1 MRKTPISAAL
11 DNGRIRL
18 DMGVVNDRG
27 KTFQV
32 GDQSIKG
39 FWSTPSIKTELTESQ
54 ISNGS
59 HGISHKVLYASRVVS
74 IPFFI
79 NTTDRSMIDD
89 YRTLLHDFVG
99 SSDVR
104 FEVQDAVNT
113 TYVQGMM
120 AIEYDRDMGE
130 RNVSGTITLTCVDAE
145 RKSVYEH
152 SSYISIY
159 ASSSGNGLSFGK
171 GGKGLVFPMNFGKRT
186 IQGVQ
191 NTVVLKNAGSYT
203 ADVRLIVHGELAGC
217 VFYWSDSEGRS
228 GTLEYTGYI
237 NPYQSVLLDS
247 KTDSATIAGSD
258 FSGQLS
264 YRQFP
269 RIPGNGDL
277 RIMMA
282 SGANSGISP
291 GYTEIKYNDTWM

>member
-1 MRKTPISAAL
+1 MKKTQLSAAL

-18 DMGVVNDRG
+18 DLGMVNDRG
-27 KTFQV
+27 KIFQIN
-32 GDQSIKG
+32 DSSIKG
-39 FWSTPSIKTELTESQ
+39 FWSTPSIKTELSESQ
-54 ISNGS
+54 ITNGS
-59 HGISHKVLYASRVVS
+59 HGVSHKVLYASRVVS

-79 NTTDRSMIDD
+79 NTANRSLVDD
-89 YRTLLHDFVG
+89 YRTILHDFVG

-120 AIEYDRDMGE
+120 TIEYDRDIGE

-145 RKSVYEH
+145 RKSVDEH
-152 SSYISIY
+152 SAYISIY
-159 ASSSGNGLSFGK
+159 SSSNGNGLYFGD
-171 GGKGLVFPMNFGKRT
+171 GGKGLVFPMNFGKRI

-191 NTVVLKNAGSYT
+191 NTIVLKNAGSYT
-203 ADVRLIVHGELAGC
+203 ADVRLIVHGELSGV
-217 VFYWSDSEGRS
+217 VFYWSDSEGNS
-228 GTLEYTGYI
+228 GVLEYVGYI
-237 NPYQSVLLDS
+237 SPYQTVLLDS

-258 FSGQLS
+258 FSGQLN
-264 YRQFP
+264 YRNFP
-269 RIPGNGDL
+269 RIPANGDL

>member
-79 NTTDRSMIDD
+79 NTTDRSMVDD
-89 YRTLLHDFVG
+89 YRTILHDFAG

-159 ASSSGNGLSFGK
+159 ASSNGNGLSFGES
-171 GGKGLVFPMNFGKRT
+171 GKGLVFPMNFGKRT

-191 NTVVLKNAGSYT
+191 NTAVLKNSGSYT
-203 ADVRLIVHGELAGC
+203 ADVRLTVHGELAGC
-217 VFYWSDSEGRS
+217 VFYWSDSEGQS